1 MTALAPT
8 LQAFFTER
16 LTAQLGASPH
26 TIAAY
31 RDTFRLLLAFS
42 TERTGTK
49 PSDLDLGDLDAG
61 VIGDFLDHLEAD
73 RHNGV
78 TTRNNRLAAIHSL
91 FSFAARRHPEHAA
104 TIARVLAIEP
114 KRFQHNTVT
123 YLDAAETDALLAAC
137 DQSTWTGRRDHAM
150 VLLAVQT
157 GLRVSEL
164 IGLTCADVTF
174 GTGANVRCVGKGR
187 RQRATPL
194 LALTAEVLA
203 AWLAERGGAPGDP
216 LFPTVTGRTLSR
228 DAVEHRIAHYVTKA
242 AASCPSL
249 ATKHVTAHTLRH
261 TAAMRLLLRGVDQ
274 TVIALWLGHAQ
285 VTSTDRYLHAD
296 MTQKERALA
305 RTQPPGTRP
314 GRYVPPDPLLAFL
327 EAL

>member
-26 TIAAY
+26 TVAAY
-31 RDTFRLLLAFS
+31 RDTFRLLLVFS
-42 TERTGTK
+42 TQRSGTK

-61 VIGDFLDHLEAD
+61 LIGEFLDHLEAD
-73 RHNGV
+73 RHNSV

-114 KRFQHNTVT
+114 KRFQRNTVT

-137 DQSTWTGRRDHAM
+137 DQTTWTGRRDHAM
-150 VLLAVQT
+150 ILLAVET

-164 IGLTCADVTF
+164 IGLTDADVTF

-194 LALTAEVLA
+194 LELTEEVLA

-216 LFPTVTGRTLSR
+216 LFPTITGRTLSR
-228 DAVEHRIAHYVTKA
+228 DAIEHRIAHYVTKA
-242 AASCPSL
+242 AHRPLRHQSRGLLPVARHQARDRPHPQAHGGHEAAAPRGGSDGHRVVARACPS
-249 ATKHVTAHTLRH
+249 H
-261 TAAMRLLLRGVDQ
+261 
-274 TVIALWLGHAQ
+274 
-285 VTSTDRYLHAD
+285 LH
-296 MTQKERALA
+296 RPL
-305 RTQPPGTRP
+305 PPR
-314 GRYVPPDPLLAFL
+314 
-327 EAL
+327 

>member
-42 TERTGTK
+42 TQRIGTK

-61 VIGDFLDHLEAD
+61 LIGEFLDHLEAD
-73 RHNGV
+73 RHNSV

-114 KRFQHNTVT
+114 KRFQRNTVT

-137 DQSTWTGRRDHAM
+137 DQTTWTGRRDHAM
-150 VLLAVQT
+150 ILLAVQT

-164 IGLTCADVTF
+164 IGLTGGNVTF

-194 LALTAEVLA
+194 LKLTEEVLA
-203 AWLAERGGAPGDP
+203 TWLAERVARPATRCSRPSPAGPSAATPSNIAS
-216 LFPTVTGRTLSR
+216 PTTSPKPRTPARRSP
-228 DAVEHRIAHYVTKA
+228 
-242 AASCPSL
+242 PS
-249 ATKHVTAHTLRH
+249 T
-261 TAAMRLLLRGVDQ
+261 
-274 TVIALWLGHAQ
+274 
-285 VTSTDRYLHAD
+285 
-296 MTQKERALA
+296 
-305 RTQPPGTRP
+305 
-314 GRYVPPDPLLAFL
+314 
-327 EAL
+327 